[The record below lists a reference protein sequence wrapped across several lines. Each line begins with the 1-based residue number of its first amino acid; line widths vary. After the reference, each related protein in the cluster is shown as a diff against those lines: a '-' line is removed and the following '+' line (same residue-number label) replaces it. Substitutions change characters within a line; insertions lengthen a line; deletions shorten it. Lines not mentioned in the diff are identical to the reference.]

1 MIDDWRILMKIKSTE
16 IVDTFA
22 EAFKMSGSRIIIT
35 AESKQ
40 WAMAAAQSITGFATS
55 VIGCKCEAGIE
66 KELLTDETPD
76 NRPGIS
82 VLIFAMDADGLGKR
96 LMERVGQCVM
106 TCPTTACFNGLESD
120 TTAIV
125 GGQLRY
131 FGDGHQ
137 SSKVLGEQR
146 LWRIPVMDG
155 EFVVDERFGIQDAV
169 GGGNILILGKDQ
181 KTTLRAATAATKA
194 MREIDGVILPFPN
207 GVVRSGSKVGSKY
220 KALIASSNDAYCP
233 TLRTVS
239 SESLVPE
246 GVNCVLE
253 IVIDGLSEEAVA
265 EAMHVGLHAAAKPGI
280 KQLSAGNY
288 GGNLGQYHLHLNK
301 ILEAREASNQS

>member
-1 MIDDWRILMKIKSTE
+1 MKIKSTE

-66 KELLTDETPD
+66 KELSTDETPD

-82 VLIFAMDADGLGKR
+82 VLMFAMDADGLGKR

-181 KTTLRAATAATKA
+181 KTTLKAATAATKA
-194 MREIDGVILPFPN
+194 MREIDEVVLPFPN

-220 KALIASSNDAYCP
+220 KALIASSNDAFCP
-233 TLRTVS
+233 TLRAVMN
-239 SESLVPE
+239 ESLVPN

-253 IVIDGLSEEAVA
+253 IVIDGLNEEAVA
-265 EAMHVGLHAAAKPGI
+265 NAMRVGLHAAAKPGI

-301 ILEAREASNQS
+301 ILEAREASN

>member
-1 MIDDWRILMKIKSTE
+1 MKIKSTE

-22 EAFKMSGSRIIIT
+22 EAFNMSGSRIIIT

-66 KELLTDETPD
+66 KELSIDETPD
-76 NRPGIS
+76 HRPGIS
-82 VLIFAMDADGLGKR
+82 VLMFAMDADGLGKR
-96 LMERVGQCVM
+96 LMERIGQCVM

-131 FGDGHQ
+131 FGDGYQ
-137 SSKVLGEQR
+137 SSKVLGDQR

-155 EFVVDERFGIQDAV
+155 EFVIDERFGIQDAV

-181 KTTLRAATAATKA
+181 KTTLRAAIAATKA
-194 MREIDGVILPFPN
+194 MREIDGIILPFPN

-233 TLRTVS
+233 TLRAVT
-239 SESLVPE
+239 SESLVPK

-253 IVIDGLSEEAVA
+253 IVIDGLNEESVA
-265 EAMHVGLHAAAKPGI
+265 DAMRVGLHAAAKPGI

-288 GGNLGQYHLHLNK
+288 GGDLGQYHLHLHK
-301 ILEAREASNQS
+301 ILETN

>member
-1 MIDDWRILMKIKSTE
+1 MTMKIKSTE

-22 EAFKMSGSRIIIT
+22 EAFKMSGARVIIT
-35 AESKQ
+35 AATKQ

-66 KELLTDETPD
+66 KELSTEETPD

-82 VLIFAMDADGLGKR
+82 VLMFAMDADGLGKR
-96 LMERVGQCVM
+96 LMERIGQCVM

-120 TTAIV
+120 TTANV

-137 SSKVLGEQR
+137 ISKVLGEQR

-155 EFVVDERFGIQDAV
+155 EFVVEERFGIQDAV

-181 KTTLRAATAATKA
+181 KTALRAATAATKA
-194 MREIDGVILPFPN
+194 MHEIDGIILPFPA

-233 TLRTVS
+233 TLRTVT
-239 SESLVPE
+239 SESLVPD

-253 IVIDGLSEEAVA
+253 IVIDGLNKETVA
-265 EAMHVGLHAAAKPGI
+265 NAMRVGLHAAAKPGI

-288 GGNLGQYHLHLNK
+288 GGNLGQYHLQLHK
-301 ILEAREASNQS
+301 ILETN

>member
-1 MIDDWRILMKIKSTE
+1 MTMKIKSTE

-22 EAFKMSGSRIIIT
+22 EAFKMSGTRIIIT
-35 AESKQ
+35 AATKQ

-66 KELLTDETPD
+66 KELSTEETPD

-82 VLIFAMDADGLGKR
+82 VLMFAMDADGLGKR
-96 LMERVGQCVM
+96 LMERIGQCVM

-120 TTAIV
+120 TTANV

-137 SSKVLGEQR
+137 ISKVLGEQR

-155 EFVVDERFGIQDAV
+155 EFVVEEHFGIQDAV

-181 KTTLRAATAATKA
+181 KTALRAATAATKA
-194 MREIDGVILPFPN
+194 MHEIDGIILPFPA

-233 TLRTVS
+233 TLRTVT
-239 SESLVPE
+239 SESLVPD
-246 GVNCVLE
+246 GANCVLE
-253 IVIDGLSEEAVA
+253 IVIDGLDEEAVTN
-265 EAMHVGLHAAAKPGI
+265 AMRVGLHAAAKPGI

-288 GGNLGQYHLHLNK
+288 GGNLGQYHLQLHK
-301 ILEAREASNQS
+301 ILETS

>member
-1 MIDDWRILMKIKSTE
+1 MKIKSTE
-16 IVDTFA
+16 IVYTFA

-66 KELLTDETPD
+66 KELSADETPD

-137 SSKVLGEQR
+137 SSKVLGKQR

-181 KTTLRAATAATKA
+181 KTTLKAATAATKA

-233 TLRTVS
+233 TLRTVTN
-239 SESLVPE
+239 ESLVPE

-288 GGNLGQYHLHLNK
+288 GGNLGQYHLYLKK